1 MKSRWK
7 KQKEPHALEGAV
19 YTPKQQD
26 IDFELL
32 GLNKDAC
39 YFYPV
44 CENPITIEPYD
55 SALKYLAD
63 LLHQIGDNNIAA
75 ICQGLNGQVNV
86 IINDRTTPKRALS
99 YCIKGPVSTVKMRVH
114 EILKKNRITGYGIF
128 IEKPGKQMLIV
139 DPREEK

>member
-7 KQKEPHALEGAV
+7 KQKEPHPLEGAV

-39 YFYPV
+39 YFYPA
-44 CENPITIEPYD
+44 CENPITIDPYD
-55 SALKYLAD
+55 STLKYLAD

-86 IINDRTTPKRALS
+86 IINDRTNQKRALS
-99 YCIKGPVSTVKMRVH
+99 YHIKGPVSIVKMHVH
-114 EILKKNRITGYGIF
+114 DILKSNNITGYGIF

-139 DPREEK
+139 DPREG